1 MNGLPL
7 NEGTLYFLK
16 YPLLLLMY
24 VFLVF
29 VIRAM
34 VRQLPTHEEL
44 SAASGTRGLPSVELP
59 PAPPPPPPPPRTAPA
74 GPPPAVTKPAPT
86 LPYTGPREWLEVL
99 SGMPAPAGGIPVRG
113 PLIFGRS
120 NDADVRVPDPFV
132 SSRHARLTP
141 DPDGAILEDLGSR
154 NGTSLGAMRLE
165 GPVRLQDGDVFAVG
179 DATFRYRSALEGA

>member
-44 SAASGTRGLPSVELP
+44 SATSGTRGLPSVELP
-59 PAPPPPPPPPRTAPA
+59 PAPVPPPRAPTP
-74 GPPPAVTKPAPT
+74 GPPPAETRPAPT

-154 NGTSLGAMRLE
+154 NGTSLGAVRLE
-165 GPVRLQDGDVFAVG
+165 GPVRLKDGDVFAVG
-179 DATFRYRSALEGA
+179 DATFRYRSSVEGA

>member
-44 SAASGTRGLPSVELP
+44 SATPATRGLPSVELP
-59 PAPPPPPPPPRTAPA
+59 PPPVRTATAAPA
-74 GPPPAVTKPAPT
+74 AAVTNPAPT

-120 NDADVRVPDPFV
+120 NEADVRVPDPFV

-154 NGTSLGAMRLE
+154 NGTSLGAVRLE
-165 GPVRLQDGDVFAVG
+165 EPVRLKDGDVFAVG
-179 DATFRYRSALEGA
+179 DATFRYRSGLEGA